1 MWTEVCI
8 GGRWIGLDGTLGR
21 GGVDACHVKIAD
33 HSWAATRSLT
43 PLLPA
48 DRVLGKMHADVVS
61 VDGSP

>member
-8 GGRWIGLDGTLGR
+8 GGRWIGLDGTLGQ
-21 GGVDACHVKIAD
+21 GGVDACHVKISD

-48 DRVLGKMHADVVS
+48 DRVLGKMRAEVVS
-61 VDGSP
+61 VDGGP